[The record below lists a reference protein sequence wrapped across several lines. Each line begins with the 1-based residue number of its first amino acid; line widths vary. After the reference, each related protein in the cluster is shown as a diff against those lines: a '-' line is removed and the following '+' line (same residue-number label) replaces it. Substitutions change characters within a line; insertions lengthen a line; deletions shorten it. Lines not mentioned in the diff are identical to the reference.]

1 MGQNFVDTDVRAY
14 KGGAANLISQKDILE
29 AALNIHSVEARH
41 AARIRSFRRGG
52 VQSTGA
58 PKSWI
63 TPDESPGTLLPNNG
77 VAGAPSMVSPYAAG
91 ADAAKYPAESNVT
104 QGTTPVNVQTL
115 TTVTSSTAG
124 AEAFDEPLDAAT
136 VKAIAKNFAANP
148 TALFN

>member
-77 VAGAPSMVSPYAAG
+77 VAGASDMVSPYAAG
-91 ADAAKYPAESNVT
+91 ADATKYPAENNVV
-104 QGTTPVNVQTL
+104 QAGIKVQTL
-115 TTVTSSTAG
+115 TTVASSTAG
-124 AEAFDEPLDAAT
+124 AEAEAFDEPLDAAT
-136 VKAIAKNFAANP
+136 VKAIGKNFAASP